1 MWSHRY
7 DVTMRTPIGPR
18 YGTMTVVVDG
28 GEVRGTLRI
37 LKRANPFAGTIDETG
52 QCRFRGELTTLMRAI
67 PYEAAGRI
75 TREALRLRLKGA
87 TESFDV
93 SGKAAP
99 PSPKEPKERGV

>member
-1 MWSHRY
+1 
-7 DVTMRTPIGPR
+7 
-18 YGTMTVVVDG
+18 
-28 GEVRGTLRI
+28 
-37 LKRANPFAGTIDETG
+37 
-52 QCRFRGELTTLMRAI
+52 MRAI

-99 PSPKEPKERGV
+99 PSPKEPKERGG